1 MLQLQ
6 VGEVGIIVLEPE
18 PTCQPIHA
26 DIPLLF
32 PS

>member
-18 PTCQPIHA
+18 NVRQIQAGHPMRV
-26 DIPLLF
+26 
-32 PS
+32 S